1 MKREEQILT
10 LEGRKQYEE
19 ELSYLV
25 NVVRPQ
31 VTIEIAEAR
40 AQGDLSENADY
51 DASKNKERDLEARIA
66 YLENLLQNA
75 KTLDAV
81 SGNDEVTL
89 GSKVVLKFLDEDIE
103 ETYFIVGSAE
113 ADPENGKISNA
124 CKLSQAILGHR
135 AGETVTVKVDNPY
148 EVTIKEIL

>member
-10 LEGRKQYEE
+10 VEGRKQYEE
-19 ELSYLV
+19 ELSHLI
-25 NVVRPQ
+25 NVIRPQ

-51 DASKNKERDLEARIA
+51 DAAKNKERDLEARIA

-81 SGNDEVTL
+81 LGNDEVTL

-124 CKLSQAILGHR
+124 CKLSQAILNHK
-135 AGETVTVKVDNPY
+135 AGEVVTVKVDNPY
-148 EVTIKEIL
+148 EVLIKEIL